1 MANLKIAIISD
12 LHIGHGVRS
21 KDLCPHADTNRID
34 EKYLSK
40 FLDFVKAEHIQANYL
55 VIPGDIT
62 GKAHPEEF
70 RLASEVLLQIGAAL
84 GVPEEKILFVPGNH
98 DKNWNAIPPGES
110 DATGVFAKQMYAP
123 LQHDAWIFERAMRR
137 SPHYMLSDNCLGIW
151 TFDDLILVGYNSS
164 HHDDR
169 NAKVH
174 HGLITESSLQWLD
187 TQLQAMDLPKQKVKV
202 FLVHHH
208 PIQYSDHIPDVPDF
222 SVMTNAENLLN
233 LLNKFK
239 FDLLLHGHKHMPH
252 FKTQI
257 TNSSFPLVILGAGS
271 FSYQLEWAYNQHA
284 SNQFHLLEIE
294 GRDEDEECIFGLLR
308 NWSYLSGHGWKASQK
323 HDGILH
329 QLGFG
334 TYTSSAVLKKTLLPK
349 IQALSQKTDYVRWHD
364 LVSQEN
370 KLSYIHPECVMR
382 LLKEIGGEI
391 GAECHGEIPNTAIL
405 LLPRKAS

>member
-1 MANLKIAIISD
+1 MTNLKIAIISD

-21 KDLCPHADTNRID
+21 KDLSPHADTNGID
-34 EKYLSK
+34 EKYLLK
-40 FLDFVKAEHIQANYL
+40 FLEFVKSKNIQANYL

-62 GKAHPEEF
+62 GKAHPDEF
-70 RLASEVLLQIGAAL
+70 KLASKVILQIGTAL

-98 DKNWNAIPPGES
+98 DKNWDAKPAGEN
-110 DATGVFAKQMYAP
+110 DTTGFYAKQMYAP
-123 LQHDAWIFERAMRR
+123 LQHEDWFFEHTMRR
-137 SPHYMLSDNCLGIW
+137 SPHHMLSDNCLGVW
-151 TFDDLILVGYNSS
+151 TFEDLILVGYNSS
-164 HHDDR
+164 NHDDR
-169 NAKVH
+169 NTKVH

-187 TQLQAMDLPKQKVKV
+187 AQLQTMDLAKQKLKV

-208 PIQYSDHIPDVPDF
+208 PIQYSDHIPDTPDF

-233 LLNKFK
+233 LLTKFK

-271 FSYQLEWAYNQHA
+271 FSYQLELTYNQHA

-294 GRDEDEECIFGLLR
+294 GRDDEEECIFGLLR
-308 NWSYLSGHGWKASQK
+308 NWAYLSGHGWKASQK

-334 TYTSSAVLKKTLLPK
+334 TYASPTILKKNLVQK
-349 IQALSQKTDYVRWHD
+349 IQTLFQKTDYVRWLD
-364 LVSQEN
+364 LVTQES
-370 KLSYIHPECVMR
+370 KLGYIHPDCVML
-382 LLKEIGGEI
+382 LLKEISAEI
-391 GAECHGEIPNTAIL
+391 GVECHGEIPDNAIL
-405 LLPRKAS
+405 LLPRKAN